1 MMMDLAAQI
10 EAILFYKGE
19 PVSRKRLSEMLAL
32 SDDETAAAI
41 SLLTEKLRS
50 EERGVRVME
59 NAGSVMLASAPE
71 TSALIEGIMK
81 EELAR
86 DLGKAA
92 VETLSVVV
100 YLGPI
105 SRSRID
111 WIRGVNSTFILRNLM
126 VRGLIE
132 RISNPNDERSFLYRP
147 TFELLAH
154 SGITRTDE
162 IPDYDAVRAEIASFE
177 SESATQ
183 QKETEPTEN
192 LADPQ
197 QQ

>member
-1 MMMDLAAQI
+1 MDTASKI

-132 RISNPNDERSFLYRP
+132 RISNPDDERSFLYRP

-154 SGITRTDE
+154 LGITRTDE